1 MTRIFVRSLSLLVSI
16 ILFGCSTVTPSN
28 SATPTTQALEGKW
41 FGEAFQPALN
51 TKAKWLMNRRN
62 DGTFHITFAKYDS
75 KQKLISKQ
83 TEEGTWSYQAYL
95 YATATTKIDGEVVDV
110 KDESYQ
116 DLYEIEDF
124 TDGVMKYRH
133 FKSGQLF
140 QSKRVPND
148 FKLPE

>member
-1 MTRIFVRSLSLLVSI
+1 MTKILVRSLSLLI
-16 ILFGCSTVTPSN
+16 LIFLFGCSTVTPSN
-28 SATPTTQALEGKW
+28 SDTPSSKALEGKW
-41 FGEAFQPALN
+41 FGEAFQPAIN
-51 TKAKWLMNRRN
+51 AQAKWLMNRRN
-62 DGTFHITFAKYDS
+62 DGTFQITFAKYDE

-95 YATATTKIDGEVVDV
+95 YATATTKIDGEAVDV

-124 TDGVMKYRH
+124 SEGGMKYRH
-133 FKSGQLF
+133 LKSGQLF